1 MFIRHWW
8 HPCQKNLWSWRLSIR
23 NTSASWRGSDCEETV
38 DPVSTAYGSPW
49 FSSLDSWMGPLRAD
63 SWELF
68 HIEIHQTPTNSP
80 VNAYNFIRQSD
91 KVSLKPT
98 THATEK
104 KTTSRV
110 SLHWWNE
117 AQHSIPAF
125 SNEGPQ
131 SPTFDAWAK
140 QFTSTFSC
148 GQSRVSTEEFPLV
161 HWIMIVLKMS
171 KNYDFMSRHFYWWKY
186 QWEQNQLGL

>member
-1 MFIRHWW
+1 M
-8 HPCQKNLWSWRLSIR
+8 
-23 NTSASWRGSDCEETV
+23 
-38 DPVSTAYGSPW
+38 
-49 FSSLDSWMGPLRAD
+49 
-63 SWELF
+63 
-68 HIEIHQTPTNSP
+68 
-80 VNAYNFIRQSD
+80 QS
-91 KVSLKPT
+91 
-98 THATEK
+98 EK

-140 QFTSTFSC
+140 QFTPTFSR

-171 KNYDFMSRHFYWWKY
+171 LLWFHESSTIGGNINGNKTSWVYNPSELAKRQGHLTYHVLNEKNRSSNSNPYSPLVGGFKIGEIIEVPSG
-186 QWEQNQLGL
+186 NLT

>member
-1 MFIRHWW
+1 MFISHWW

-38 DPVSTAYGSPW
+38 DPVSIAYGSPW

-104 KTTSRV
+104 KRPVEYLSIGETKLSIQFLR
-110 SLHWWNE
+110 S
-117 AQHSIPAF
+117 AMRGHS
-125 SNEGPQ
+125 PQ
-131 SPTFDAWAK
+131 RLML
-140 QFTSTFSC
+140 
-148 GQSRVSTEEFPLV
+148 GQSSLLPHSHAGKAEFQP
-161 HWIMIVLKMS
+161 KS
-171 KNYDFMSRHFYWWKY
+171 FP
-186 QWEQNQLGL
+186 